1 MPRDKDGEGVEQV
14 KRRSRK
20 KDTQNMNEL
29 YEKSFERIKEG
40 DIVKG
45 KIIQFEKDVALVDI
59 GYKSEG
65 YISLNEF
72 PGSGV
77 DLKVG
82 DEVEVLLETTEDKD
96 GRVVLSKERADKIK
110 IWDELEKSYKNNEI
124 IEGKIMSRIKGG
136 MSVDVGIKAFLPG
149 SQIDL
154 HPIRDMDKL
163 VGKTFKMKVIKLDKK
178 RGSIVLSRRIL
189 LEKEREKARESILKT
204 LDEGQILEGVV
215 KNITEY
221 GAFIDLG
228 GIDGLLHITDMSW
241 GRVSHPSELFVIG
254 DKAKVMVLKFER
266 EKEQVSLGLKQTT
279 PDPWSDIDTKYPVGS
294 KVEGKVV
301 SITDYGAFIEL
312 EKGVEGLVHVSEM
325 SWNKRIRH
333 ASKIVAI
340 GDKVEIIVLS
350 LKKEE
355 RKISLGMKQ
364 IEPNPWSLA
373 EEKYQKG
380 TVVSGKVRNTTD
392 FGIFVTLEDG
402 IEGLI
407 HISDISWSQKVKDAS
422 QIYKK
427 GQKIE
432 SLVLNVDKENERLSL
447 GLKQL
452 TKDPWEHIEENF
464 KIGSEVKAK
473 IVKITNFGAF
483 AELDDGIE
491 GLIHVSELGEGK
503 VDEPKDVVKVGEEVT
518 VKIIKIDVENRKIAL
533 TLVTS

>member
-1 MPRDKDGEGVEQV
+1 MPRDKDGDGVEQV

-20 KDTQNMNEL
+20 EELQNLSEL
-29 YEKSFERIKEG
+29 YEKSFESIKEG
-40 DIVKG
+40 GIVKG
-45 KIIQFEKDVALVDI
+45 RIIQFEKDVVLIDV

-65 YISLNEF
+65 YIPLNQF
-72 PGSGV
+72 SGNGV

-96 GRVVLSKERADKIK
+96 GRIVLSKEKADKIK
-110 IWDELEKSYKNNEI
+110 IWDELEKSHKNNEI
-124 IEGKIMSRIKGG
+124 IEGRVMSRIKGG
-136 MSVDVGIKAFLPG
+136 MSVDVGLKAFLPG
-149 SQIDL
+149 SQINL

-163 VGKTFKMKVIKLDKK
+163 IGQTFKMKVIKLDKR

-189 LEKEREKARESILKT
+189 LEKEREKAREKILKT
-204 LDEGQILEGVV
+204 LQVGQILEGVV

-241 GRVSHPSELFVIG
+241 GRVSHPSEFFVIG
-254 DKAKVMVLKFER
+254 DKAKVMVLRFDK
-266 EKEQVSLGLKQTT
+266 EKEQVSLGLKQNT
-279 PDPWSDIDTKYPVGS
+279 PDPWSDIDTKYPVDS

-312 EKGVEGLVHVSEM
+312 KKGVEGLVHVSEM

-333 ASKIVAI
+333 PSKIVAI
-340 GDKVEIIVLS
+340 GDKVEAIVLS
-350 LKKEE
+350 LNREE
-355 RKISLGMKQ
+355 RKISLGLKQ
-364 IEPNPWSLA
+364 IEPNPWSIA
-373 EEKYQKG
+373 EEKYQKD
-380 TVVSGKVRNTTD
+380 TVVYGKVRNTTD

-407 HISDISWSQKVKDAS
+407 HISDISWSQKAKDA
-422 QIYKK
+422 IHIFKK
-427 GQKIE
+427 GQKIKTM
-432 SLVLNVDKENERLSL
+432 VLNVDKNNERLSL

-452 TKDPWEHIEENF
+452 TKDPWENIEENF

-473 IVKITNFGAF
+473 IVKIANFGAF

-491 GLIHVSELGEGK
+491 GLIHMSELGEGK
-503 VDEPKDVVKVGEEVT
+503 VNEPKDVVKVGEEVT
-518 VKIIKIDVENRKIAL
+518 VKIIRIDVETRKIAL
-533 TLVTS
+533 TIVTS